1 MKKRTFAMMT
11 ASVLLTALCTAGSIP
26 SGAEEMLVLT
36 RDTDGT
42 VTIRVEEQMPAAPET
57 PEWAYAWY
65 SNNDVVRAVRE
76 GEYGRALY
84 HSAYPDLRVYVVT
97 DSEGLSAE
105 YTPRDGIYPYHIYPT
120 GIEDIDKN
128 IDWEKFAPPY
138 TTQLNGVEV
147 FPGDDDFP
155 ENGEELMK
163 SHGDGARLYYI
174 EWNELSLTQT
184 VEYALCVSDPHVLD
198 VYDSVKYADTAA
210 IWDGQFILHTPILE
224 EWIDPD
230 TKEFVDGFTEKD
242 VLIYYFGE
250 ELPERLAQL
259 TREEYPAWLAS
270 YSAWRDTVD
279 YNSLTEQ
286 ERAASLEAAG
296 IMNDWEITKKAT
308 DLANEFK
315 TAYQARGFAET
326 AGIQLVDLR
335 FSVRPEVDTTQV
347 FHVEDIW
354 ESYGDYNDD
363 TAVDAADAA
372 EILSLAAQNGAEG
385 SGHPGANYYYQTG
398 DFNLDGY
405 VNALDAADL
414 LLYLADQGAG
424 SGQSV
429 KEYVTSLQPSVS

>member
-36 RDTDGT
+36 RDADGT

-57 PEWAYAWY
+57 PDWAYAWY
-65 SNNDVVRAVRE
+65 GRHDYLVRAVRE

-84 HSAYPDLRVYVVT
+84 HSTYPNFRVYVVT

-105 YTPRDGIYPYHIYPT
+105 YTPRDGFYPYSFHPT
-120 GIEDIDKN
+120 GIEEIDNK
-128 IDWEKFAPPY
+128 IDWDQYAPPY

-147 FPGDDDFP
+147 FPGDEDFP
-155 ENGEELMK
+155 ENGEALMQ
-163 SHGDGARLYYI
+163 SYGDGARLYYI
-174 EWNELSLTQT
+174 EWNELSLSITTQN
-184 VEYALCVSDPHVLD
+184 ALCVSDPHVLD
-198 VYDSVKYADTAA
+198 IYQTFKYTDTAA
-210 IWDGQFILHTPILE
+210 IWDGNFILHTPLLQ

-230 TKEFVDGFTEKD
+230 TQEFVDGITDKD

-250 ELPERLAQL
+250 ELTERFDRL
-259 TREEYPAWLAS
+259 TREEYPAWLAA

-279 YNSLTEQ
+279 YNSLTDQ

-296 IMNDWEITKKAT
+296 IMNDWEITKKAV
-308 DLANEFK
+308 DLANELEA
-315 TAYQARGFAET
+315 AYVERGFAET
-326 AGIQLVDLR
+326 PGIQLADLR
-335 FSVRPEVDTTQV
+335 FSVRPEADETGG
-347 FHVEDIW
+347 FYVEDIW

-363 TAVDAADAA
+363 TSVNAADAA
-372 EILSLAAQNGAEG
+372 QILSNAAQSGAVG
-385 SGHPGANYYYQTG
+385 PSGGAAYYTSG

-405 VNALDAADL
+405 VNASDAADL

-424 SGQSV
+424 SNQSV
-429 KEYVTSLQPSVS
+429 KEYVRSLQPSVS